1 MGRYN
6 AKFEKFKE
14 LKFLNPHILY
24 MFENGIF
31 YSVYNEDADKVNEI
45 FGFTVKQMGDY
56 YRKCE
61 LPLKYFERYEKALR
75 LKKVEF
81 EIISLETKSR
91 KSLKQM
97 YIEKDFEEEGKC
109 NNLIHLEIIQ
119 MLQKLDI
126 LSLTPVQ
133 AINLLS
139 EMQNKVKKIH

>member
-31 YSVYNEDADKVNEI
+31 YSVYNEDADKINEI

-61 LPLKYFERYEKALR
+61 LPLKYFERYENALK
-75 LKKVEF
+75 LKKIEF
-81 EIISLETKSR
+81 EVISLETKS
-91 KSLKQM
+91 KKDLNKLN
-97 YIEKDFEEEGKC
+97 IEKCRLEEGKC

-119 MLQKLDI
+119 MLQKVDL
-126 LSLTPVQ
+126 LSITPVK

-139 EMQNKVKKIH
+139 EIQNKVKKIH